1 MTMTKL
7 AILLSAGL
15 ALAAGPALAQSM
27 TAQEQAEFKKNCT
40 QDYTRLCADFAPD
53 SPQVRQCFQ
62 QKISQVS
69 ARCQKT
75 IAGFKRS

>member
-1 MTMTKL
+1 MTISKL
-7 AILLSAGL
+7 AILLSAGCL
-15 ALAAGPALAQSM
+15 LAASSAQAQTMS
-27 TAQEQAEFKKNCT
+27 AQEQAEFKKNCT
-40 QDYTRLCADFAPD
+40 QDYSRLCADFPPD